1 MKMINLSMP
10 LALVSVIAVCFCAGC
25 SDSPKLTGTAEETNE
40 FAFVVSSSDEGAYSS
55 SDELLSSSSEISSSS
70 EGSSSSSSS
79 SKGDMVSSSSRLDD
93 GGEVSSAVESSSS
106 VKPEVSSSSQK
117 QESSSSEEE
126 SSSSAAPPQGG
137 KLSSSS
143 IVNPNSLEYY
153 IEELGLNAHQVY
165 EGVMAAKS
173 TEEKDSDT
181 APGQAA
187 ATEFDGPWPHRFV
200 KQNIGALEYFFPD
213 AADEY
218 AGLIDSIKAG
228 QAEDGCWLYMMNVYG
243 NDKSVGYVLAD
254 VSENKVVVLDI
265 SAGECPNSAVNKT
278 FRFLFRYCG
287 VIATSPEIEHV
298 EVDLNVPEGSCP
310 SFDSE
315 SEWVGTVN

>member
-1 MKMINLSMP
+1 MKMINLSKP

-70 EGSSSSSSS
+70 ERSSSSSSS
-79 SKGDMVSSSSRLDD
+79 SKGDAVSSSSRLDD

-106 VKPEVSSSSQK
+106 MLSESSSSSQK
-117 QESSSSEEE
+117 QESSSSVAAPQGGTQ
-126 SSSSAAPPQGG
+126 SSSSRE
-137 KLSSSS
+137 
-143 IVNPNSLEYY
+143 NPNSLEYY
-153 IEELGLNAHQVY
+153 IEELGLNVNQLY
-165 EGVMAAKS
+165 ENVLAAGL

-181 APGQAA
+181 APGQAM

-200 KQNIGALEYFFPD
+200 KENIGALSYFFPE

-218 AGLIDSIKAG
+218 AGLVDSIESGLA
-228 QAEDGCWLYMMNVYG
+228 DSGCGLYMMNVYG
-243 NDKSVGYVLAD
+243 NEKAIAYVVADITADKIVVMD
-254 VSENKVVVLDI
+254 VS
-265 SAGECPNSAVNKT
+265 AGSCPNSAVNKI

-287 VIATSPEIEHV
+287 EMESRPEIEHV
-298 EVDLNVPEGSCP
+298 EVNLNVSEGSCP
-310 SFDSE
+310 DFDMD
-315 SEWVGTVN
+315 SEWVK

>member
-70 EGSSSSSSS
+70 ERSSSSSSS

-106 VKPEVSSSSQK
+106 VEPEVSSSSQK
-117 QESSSSEEE
+117 QESSSSEDG
-126 SSSSAAPPQGG
+126 SSSSVAAPQGG
-137 KLSSSS
+137 TQSSSS
-143 IVNPNSLEYY
+143 RENPNSLEYY
-153 IEELGLNAHQVY
+153 IEELGLNVNQLY
-165 EGVMAAKS
+165 ENVLAAGL

-181 APGQAA
+181 APGQAM

-200 KQNIGALEYFFPD
+200 KENIGALSYFFPE

-218 AGLIDSIKAG
+218 AGLVDSIESGLA
-228 QAEDGCWLYMMNVYG
+228 DSGCGLYMMNVYG
-243 NDKSVGYVLAD
+243 NEKAIAYVVADITADKIVVMD
-254 VSENKVVVLDI
+254 VS
-265 SAGECPNSAVNKT
+265 AGSCPNSAVNKI

-287 VIATSPEIEHV
+287 EMESRPEIEHV
-298 EVDLNVPEGSCP
+298 EVNLNVSEGSCP
-310 SFDSE
+310 DFDMD
-315 SEWVGTVN
+315 SEWVK

>member
-1 MKMINLSMP
+1 MP

-70 EGSSSSSSS
+70 ERSSSSSSS

-143 IVNPNSLEYY
+143 IANPNSLEYY

>member
-70 EGSSSSSSS
+70 ERSSSSSSS

-93 GGEVSSAVESSSS
+93 GGEVSSAAESSSS
-106 VKPEVSSSSQK
+106 MLSESSSSSLK
-117 QESSSSEEE
+117 QESSSSFEE

-143 IVNPNSLEYY
+143 RENPNSLEYY
-153 IEELGLNAHQVY
+153 IEELGLNINQVY
-165 EGVMAAKS
+165 EGAMATKL

-181 APGQAA
+181 APGQAM
-187 ATEFDGPWPHRFV
+187 ATEFDGPWCLRM
-200 KQNIGALEYFFPD
+200 FPRIRWLSWILLQGNARIPPKTRLSD
-213 AADEY
+213 SFSSIAASFS
-218 AGLIDSIKAG
+218 L
-228 QAEDGCWLYMMNVYG
+228 
-243 NDKSVGYVLAD
+243 VL
-254 VSENKVVVLDI
+254 K
-265 SAGECPNSAVNKT
+265 
-278 FRFLFRYCG
+278 
-287 VIATSPEIEHV
+287 
-298 EVDLNVPEGSCP
+298 LNMSK
-310 SFDSE
+310 
-315 SEWVGTVN
+315 